1 MYSNCSPR
9 KGSERQNK
17 MTTTIQKNKTTVERT
32 SSGFAVVTV
41 TADGEYLVHEKIFNV
56 FRDQQ
61 LFKLFTDIEAAGEI
75 NTDHWRSSSEDDPD
89 YNPEE
94 PEVSEYAKV
103 SYDHDNYW
111 N

>member
-1 MYSNCSPR
+1 M
-9 KGSERQNK
+9 K
-17 MTTTIQKNKTTVERT
+17 TAIQKNKTTVDRT
-32 SSGFAVVTV
+32 SLGFAVVTV
-41 TADGEYLVHEKIFNV
+41 TADGEYLVHEKIFSV

-61 LFKLFTDIEAAGEI
+61 LADLFSNILEVGEI

-103 SYDHDNYW
+103 SYDHDDYW